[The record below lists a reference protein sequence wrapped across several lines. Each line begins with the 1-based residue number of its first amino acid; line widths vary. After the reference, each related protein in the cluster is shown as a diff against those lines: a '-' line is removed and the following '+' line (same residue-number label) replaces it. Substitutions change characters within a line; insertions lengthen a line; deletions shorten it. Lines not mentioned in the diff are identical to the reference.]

1 MPTGYYS
8 CAADDTSGLEA
19 EQAINRLSAFPYIE
33 VDSVDEQHSRAARPG
48 ARGEV
53 TRGVGEKFRAAA
65 CAAEIVGDA
74 KRFRGVARARD
85 LDAHAAHR
93 IHRLAHRRV
102 FRLPRCRLAPAALHN
117 LRHDAHCDLLA
128 RTRSQG
134 PSRAPSDALDGIS

>member
-53 TRGVGEKFRAAA
+53 ARGVGEKFRAAD
-65 CAAEIVGDA
+65 CAAEIEGDA
-74 KRFRGVARARD
+74 KRFRGVALAGD
-85 LDAHAAHR
+85 LDDTLYHP
-93 IHRLAHRRV
+93 ID
-102 FRLPRCRLAPAALHN
+102 RLAPH
-117 LRHDAHCDLLA
+117 H
-128 RTRSQG
+128 
-134 PSRAPSDALDGIS
+134 

>member
-48 ARGEV
+48 ARGEA
-53 TRGVGEKFRAAA
+53 TRGVGETFRAAA

-74 KRFRGVARARD
+74 KRFRGVARASAGWIASRSPSPIV
-85 LDAHAAHR
+85 ATRTCAPRGSASAAR
-93 IHRLAHRRV
+93 ERCTLASGNT
-102 FRLPRCRLAPAALHN
+102 LSSASGSMTS
-117 LRHDAHCDLLA
+117 
-128 RTRSQG
+128 TR
-134 PSRAPSDALDGIS
+134 